1 MSQSTAQSFKIVQCM
16 ATQFKFVYR
25 FSQQQQQQQQQNY
38 FN

>member
-16 ATQFKFVYR
+16 ATQFKFDYR
-25 FSQQQQQQQQQNY
+25 FSQQQQQNY

>member
-25 FSQQQQQQQQQNY
+25 FSQQQQQQQQIY